1 MVDSVPISDLYIYGV
16 NWIGDAIVSLA
27 TLEGVRETFPDTRI
41 TVISSS
47 RTLDVY
53 SLSPS
58 ISSVLSR
65 ANIENKQF
73 RRASGAATLCFPLSF
88 RSAFDAW
95 RLKLPHRVG
104 YASEC
109 RSLFLDRTL
118 DYKVWKAR
126 HLHQASYYRELA
138 ESVLGPIP
146 QRNPRLRI
154 PEALIEGARQFLKNN
169 RIDSALRI
177 AINPGAFF
185 GSAKMWPTRYYQ
197 SLIQRILKESPDVSV
212 VLFSGEKD
220 KSVTREIS
228 EAVNS
233 PRVVSTDGQLPLK
246 ESIALLSQCHYLVSN
261 DSGMMHIGAALSMK
275 GIALFGPTD
284 SVATGPMSD
293 RTRILSHPVSCSPCL
308 LRECPIDHRCME
320 LLTPETVFPILREGI
335 LGIKTPSS

>member
-1 MVDSVPISDLYIYGV
+1 MPISDLYIYGV

-27 TLEGVRETFPDTRI
+27 TLEGVREKFPDIRM

-58 ISSVLSR
+58 VSSVLSS
-65 ANIENKQF
+65 ENLGNRLF
-73 RRASGAATLCFPLSF
+73 GTESGVATLCFPLSF
-88 RSAFDAW
+88 RSAWNLW
-95 RLKLPHRVG
+95 RLGLPGRVG
-104 YASEC
+104 YAAEG
-109 RSLFLDRTL
+109 RSLLLDRTL
-118 DYKVWKAR
+118 DYKKWKAR

-146 QRNPRLRI
+146 QKNPRLQI
-154 PEALIEGARQFLKNN
+154 PDDLVEGARQFLKDNG
-169 RIDSALRI
+169 IDDTLRI

-185 GSAKMWPTRYYQ
+185 GSAKMWPSRYYR
-197 SLIQRILKESPDVSV
+197 SLIQRILKEIPDVSV
-212 VLFSGEKD
+212 ILFSGEKD

-228 EAVNS
+228 DDTCS
-233 PRVVSTDGQLPLK
+233 PRVVSTDGQLLLK

-261 DSGMMHIGAALSMK
+261 DSGMMHIGAALGMK

-284 SVATGPMSD
+284 SVATGPMSTQ
-293 RTRILSHPVSCSPCL
+293 TRILSHPVSCAPCF

-320 LLTPETVFPILREGI
+320 FLTPETVFHVLREDL
-335 LGIKTPSS
+335 LGIRTPAS